1 MSSTKFPVCFMTYGL
16 LIYGG
21 SYLLN
26 LILTNETTKT
36 RPFCVRKLYI
46 PISLISLNGQIHLV
60 QVRKLISVQVQI
72 FSINIHNTIICV
84 AGWWE
89 NYLLNLIE
97 LTSPWRIKAIILFNS
112 NFSMNRFSADCF
124 VNTHWN
130 FQGRVSREI
139 SEILRK
145 KSCFQ

>member
-1 MSSTKFPVCFMTYGL
+1 MTYGL

-97 LTSPWRIKAIILFNS
+97 LTSPWRIKAIMLFNS

-124 VNTHWN
+124 VNTH
-130 FQGRVSREI
+130 
-139 SEILRK
+139 
-145 KSCFQ
+145 